1 MDEATEVPVD
11 KLATIFVKIR
21 EKKREL
27 VAAHEAA
34 VESLDSQMNVILAA
48 IKDRMLRDNCQSM
61 KLSAGTAYITRKTK
75 YYASDWDGL
84 RDWMVKNNA
93 LDLVEKRVSQSAMS
107 KWFEEN
113 SNNPPTGVFADP
125 EVTVVIR
132 KS

>member
-1 MDEATEVPVD
+1 MEEVAEIPID

-34 VESLDSQMNVILAA
+34 VESLDSQMNTILMA

-61 KLSAGTAYITRKTK
+61 KLTSGTAYITRKTK
-75 YYASDWDGL
+75 YYASDWDSL
-84 RDWMVKNNA
+84 REWMVKNNA
-93 LDLVEKRVSQSAMS
+93 LHLTEKRVSQTAMAE
-107 KWFEEN
+107 WFQEN
-113 SNNPPTGVFADP
+113 PNNPPTGVFADP